1 MLQQYRLLSA
11 LRQSE
16 LALQRGWFCYVHA
29 DANVF
34 AYVRELDGLDRA
46 FLVLLNFGREAAVTD
61 LSTASELPEQ
71 LTVLVGT
78 DRGRDGASVHKS
90 GVATQAGEGL
100 VMQYSSATRFHRNH
114 KQQCYVLEKACFL
127 KVINILY
134 KC

>member
-1 MLQQYRLLSA
+1 M
-11 LRQSE
+11 
-16 LALQRGWFCYVHA
+16 HA
-29 DANVF
+29 DASVF

-61 LSTASELPEQ
+61 LSSVAELPER

-78 DRGRDGASVHKS
+78 DRGRDGATLQKS
-90 GVATQAGEGL
+90 SVATRAGEGL
-100 VMQYSSATRFHRNH
+100 VMHYSTTARFHPNH
-114 KQQCYVLEKACFL
+114 QQRCYVSEKACFL